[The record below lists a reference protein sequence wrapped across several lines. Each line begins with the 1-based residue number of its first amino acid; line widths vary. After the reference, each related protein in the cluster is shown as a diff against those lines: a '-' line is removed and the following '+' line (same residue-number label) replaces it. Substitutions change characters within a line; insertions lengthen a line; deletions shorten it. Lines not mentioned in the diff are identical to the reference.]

1 MPTYLRRDGNAFISA
16 TMRDILLQHVDGALV
31 PIIQLTSIA
40 DPMERERAGL
50 IHRSMAALV
59 NRGFIQ
65 PVRPNGKQTK
75 VFRPTHTVITES
87 GRVALRKVC
96 AEYAEV
102 LVRAGWRV
110 EEIRYAAT
118 LGGGLVDELREVA
131 KTRADV
137 IQTESV

>member
-31 PIIQLTSIA
+31 PIVQLTSIA

-102 LVRAGWRV
+102 LVRAGRKV
-110 EEIRYAAT
+110 DDLRFEVLSRAA
-118 LGGGLVDELREVA
+118 LVDEPREVA
-131 KTRADV
+131 EAA